1 MAEQDAN
8 NSSNSFKNESNP
20 NPENV
25 SGSENEELNPSVNE
39 RIIQPENE
47 NYEMES
53 YLSSYESPAKKE
65 ENPFSFKKFL
75 NQDLSGQRNKGAR
88 KKVYPTASLS
98 STKSHLTDPRS
109 SRSQSEGNSR
119 VIGNNDVS
127 SVLPDFVQ
135 DHLVIEQCYLNG
147 SSSINIDNLNLQN
160 LPDLNLEHQNIH
172 FLSNSDRSNNQSRQP
187 LNSYSN
193 NLPDFTLGVRNIGS
207 VSQSHSKSDKLPDFT
222 LNAGT
227 SLEFNNDNNVSFT
240 NKGARRRNNGNEIN
254 ESSHSNRSR
263 PQMSS
268 SPSVPLDLPSYDNT
282 NESNPNLPNIPF
294 DLTIPVEDK
303 SCGSRC
309 QGPPETVSKSL
320 PDFLSDGPIK
330 KEMDDNLKNN
340 RGNIPLHSNNV
351 TFPETTTTRFEHDR
365 LLREVDSLRC
375 QIVEKNRRIE
385 LLESEL
391 EHLQSTDQREAAS
404 LEFAFKEVENN
415 LKHTTKRAINAE
427 DLVYKLKQENKSL
440 KSEISM
446 LRSENMNLRL
456 GKFESHNLESRESKN
471 HKLAKE
477 LRMASNMAENSLR
490 SLLSGIQHLRT
501 IASSMENL
509 SKIPENAEVCETISK
524 RVEQV

>member
-1 MAEQDAN
+1 M
-8 NSSNSFKNESNP
+8 
-20 NPENV
+20 
-25 SGSENEELNPSVNE
+25 
-39 RIIQPENE
+39 
-47 NYEMES
+47 
-53 YLSSYESPAKKE
+53 
-65 ENPFSFKKFL
+65 
-75 NQDLSGQRNKGAR
+75 
-88 KKVYPTASLS
+88 
-98 STKSHLTDPRS
+98 
-109 SRSQSEGNSR
+109 
-119 VIGNNDVS
+119 S

-207 VSQSHSKSDKLPDFT
+207 VSQSRSKSDKLPDFT

-340 RGNIPLHSNNV
+340 RGNIPLHSNNA
-351 TFPETTTTRFEHDR
+351 TFPETTTTR
-365 LLREVDSLRC
+365 VS
-375 QIVEKNRRIE
+375 
-385 LLESEL
+385 
-391 EHLQSTDQREAAS
+391 
-404 LEFAFKEVENN
+404 
-415 LKHTTKRAINAE
+415 
-427 DLVYKLKQENKSL
+427 
-440 KSEISM
+440 
-446 LRSENMNLRL
+446 
-456 GKFESHNLESRESKN
+456 
-471 HKLAKE
+471 
-477 LRMASNMAENSLR
+477 
-490 SLLSGIQHLRT
+490 
-501 IASSMENL
+501 
-509 SKIPENAEVCETISK
+509 
-524 RVEQV
+524 